1 MTVRPGSL
9 SPAQVA
15 GYKDG
20 LPLFLPGKVA

>member
-1 MTVRPGSL
+1 MTARPGIP